1 MATTPTNLPV
11 PSESP
16 RDLKFNAGKI
26 DEFVTS
32 LAHSYIDR
40 FGNEHY
46 TIEGLRWLIQQAILQ
61 YGWIP
66 VGTFQD
72 GATLTLPNQ
81 ILKDETDGEYYRWDG
96 ELPKLVPAGS
106 TPSSTGGVGPGAW
119 LSIGDA
125 VLRSALAGIDGY
137 SFIGELKSVAD
148 FFGLIKQ
155 DGARV
160 KLRSWYAGWEDT
172 AYGKPSG
179 GGDFIYQTS
188 VPKSKHDGC
197 IYFSPTVPYSTT
209 LSEYVTGTGETDPSG
224 SGVWVR
230 DVSDATHVHTDWI
243 GLNDGSTISS
253 SSAHAD
259 AIQKLFNA
267 AADMGKHVQL
277 GHGFFHLEKAV
288 TLPSFFDNAGIL
300 PRIEGM
306 GINSSCFVCTPLG
319 TDVFNL
325 TCKPSLNFTQSW
337 GLKDFQIREKDLTKT
352 GYLVNLS
359 HITGGVFERIKFGGG
374 YLQLLAQSVLS
385 CTWIECAWFAGNW
398 GAKFEAGGT
407 VGSGYANPNANRFI
421 RPQILSMEKI
431 GFWIVNASQFQI
443 AGGSIEGCGAPGDTT
458 FRGFYVQGGGSD
470 GTVGMVVDGLYVES
484 CSGYPFYITHSNNR
498 SIKHVIS
505 NSLFNNN
512 SAQYPVSQVI
522 VLGGNYAY
530 PSGVTMTLEMRGNTM
545 LPVGYTASASRPDVN
560 IVQYSSNDQAI
571 FLDYDNRWIPGQ
583 PPLLDPT
590 VKWKLSPDFAFAS
603 GVRGSAA
610 SLYSSRNVTS
620 VSRGSAGVYTITA
633 NHDITGVL
641 VNVSVVGA
649 IGSGILNADPS
660 GNTFVVRTFNASGAA
675 TDMDF
680 RIMGIDYRSKFNG
693 A

>member
-72 GATLTLPNQ
+72 GATLTIPNQ

-106 TPSSTGGVGPGAW
+106 TPASTGGVGPGAW

-137 SFIGELKSVAD
+137 SLIGELKSVAD
-148 FFGLIKQ
+148 FFGLVKQ

-160 KLRSWYAGWEDT
+160 KLRSWYAGWEST
-172 AYGKPSG
+172 TYGKPSG
-179 GGDFIYQTS
+179 GGDFIYQAS

-230 DVSDATHVHTDWI
+230 DVSDATHVHTDWAGI
-243 GLNDGSTISS
+243 NDGSTISS

-267 AADMGKHVQL
+267 AAEFSKHVQL
-277 GHGFFHLEKAV
+277 GVGFFHLEKAV
-288 TLPSFFDNAGIL
+288 ILPSFSSNAGVL
-300 PRIEGM
+300 PRIEGVDL
-306 GINSSCFVCTPLG
+306 NSSCFVCTPLG
-319 TDVFNL
+319 TDVYNL
-325 TCKPSLNFTQSW
+325 TCQPATGFTQSW
-337 GLKDFQIREKDLTKT
+337 GLKDFQIREKNLTRT
-352 GYLVNLS
+352 GYLMKLGR
-359 HITGGVFERIKFGGG
+359 ITGGLFERIKFGGG
-374 YLQLLAQSVLS
+374 YQQLYAMSVLS
-385 CTWIECAWFAGNW
+385 CTWIECAWFSGYW

-421 RPQILSMEKI
+421 RPQILSMEKQ

-560 IVQYSSNDQAI
+560 IAQYSSNDQAI

-590 VKWKLSPDFAFAS
+590 VKWKFSPDFAFAS

-660 GNTFVVRTFNASGAA
+660 GNTFVVRTFNASGVA

-680 RIMGIDYRSKFNG
+680 RIIGIDYRSKVNG
-693 A
+693 T